1 LNSRTWKKFECQS
14 FEEAIALFKEHH
26 PDWLTEFASQTGM
39 IARTHS
45 SLPEEKLPRVR
56 FILRVLLTNLG
67 YAWPLADESERRSER
82 SHERFADI
90 LRGKVLTMSQVRAIS
105 NLKTYSVKQT
115 LEEMLEEGIVK
126 RVQQPNGH
134 FLYSLV
140 NDSKGTTRLSLTKT
154 QRNEAENR
162 RRVIAA
168 LAGDMLSLNAIRAIA
183 HMSRPKVNEIVNAL
197 VSEGLV
203 VSAAWLGG
211 DRVYGLPGG
220 KSLQETML
228 SRIAAVAEAIKRSPD
243 YNPKSLRREL
253 ARRAYVPGKL
263 LDQHKHLWVD
273 EKDAAA

>member
-26 PDWLTEFASQTGM
+26 PNWLTEFASQTGM
-39 IARTHS
+39 IVRTHS

-67 YAWPLADESERRSER
+67 YAWPLADEREHTAER

-105 NLKTYSVKQT
+105 NLKTHSVERT
-115 LEEMLEEGIVK
+115 LGEMLVEGTVK
-126 RVQQPNGH
+126 RMQQPNGH

-140 NDSKGTTRLSLTKT
+140 NDSKGSTRLSLTKT

-162 RRVIAA
+162 KRVIGA
-168 LAGDMLSLNAIRAIA
+168 LNGDMLSLNAIRAIA
-183 HMSRPKVNEIVNAL
+183 HMSRPKVNEIVRAL

-211 DRVYGLPGG
+211 DHVYGLPGG
-220 KSLQETML
+220 RSLEETML
-228 SRIAAVAEAIKRSPD
+228 SRIAAVAQEIKRSPD
-243 YNPKSLRREL
+243 YNPRSLRREL
-253 ARRAYVPGKL
+253 ARRAYVPGSL
-263 LDQHKHLWVD
+263 LDQHKHLWAD
-273 EKDAAA
+273 EKEAAA